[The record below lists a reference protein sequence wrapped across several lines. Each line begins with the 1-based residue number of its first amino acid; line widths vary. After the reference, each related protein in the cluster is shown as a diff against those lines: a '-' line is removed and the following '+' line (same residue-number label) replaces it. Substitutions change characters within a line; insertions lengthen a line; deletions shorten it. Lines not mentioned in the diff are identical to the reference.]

1 MAAINKRGPY
11 QWRAQIRRHGFPPL
25 SKTFTTKAEAEA
37 WAKMNESEMAR
48 GIWVSRG
55 EAEATTL
62 HEALERYEQEVT
74 PGKKS
79 AAGERSFLRI
89 WRATPMATRPLAS
102 IRSADVAKLRD
113 TWLKEYQP
121 ATVLR
126 RLAVLSHVFTIARKE
141 WGMESLSNPVEL
153 VRKPQPDNART
164 RRIASETAMSDRQR
178 PVDEPGQRNAS
189 EGELER
195 IVAASGSAMLPAII
209 KLAVETAMRRSE
221 IVGLR
226 WEHIDL
232 DRRVAHLPA
241 TKNGS
246 SRDVPLS
253 SRAIQVLAALKRDA
267 LDARED
273 QDESGEASTVDGAV
287 FGIRSDAVTRAFE
300 RAVTRARKSY
310 LRECEAERKRADARY
325 LTDLRFHDLRHEA
338 TSRLAE
344 IFPLHEL
351 TKITGHKDPRML
363 MRYYHPRAEDL
374 AKRLM

>member
-11 QWRAQIRRHGFPPL
+11 QWRAQIRRHGFPAL

-62 HEALERYEQEVT
+62 HEALERYEEEVT

-79 AAGERSFLRI
+79 AVGEKSFLRI
-89 WRATPMATRPLAS
+89 WRGTAIAKRPLAS
-102 IRSADVAKLRD
+102 IRSADIVKLRD
-113 TWLKEYQP
+113 LWLKEYQP

-141 WGMESLSNPVEL
+141 WGMEGLSNPVEL

-164 RRIASETAMSDRQR
+164 RRIVVEIPTGDSDQS
-178 PVDEPGQRNAS
+178 VDKLSQRNAM

-195 IVAASGSAMLPAII
+195 IAAASGSVLLPSII
-209 KLAVETAMRRSE
+209 TLAVETAMRRGE

-232 DRRVAHLPA
+232 ERRVAHLPS

-253 SRAIQVLAALKRDA
+253 SRAVGVLAQLK
-267 LDARED
+267 DARSDVERD
-273 QDESGEASTVDGAV
+273 REGANDELV
-287 FGIRSDAVTRAFE
+287 FNIRSDAVTRSFE
-300 RAVTRARKSY
+300 RAVARARTGY
-310 LRECEAERKRADARY
+310 LLECKEACQRPDARY
-325 LTDLRFHDLRHEA
+325 LSDLRFHDLRHEA

-374 AKRLM
+374 AKRLS

>member
-1 MAAINKRGPY
+1 MAALRKRGPY
-11 QWRAQIRRHGFPPL
+11 QWEAQIRRRGYPAQ
-25 SKTFTTKAEAEA
+25 SKTFNTKVEAEA
-37 WAKMNESEMAR
+37 WAQMIESEM
-48 GIWVSRG
+48 SRG
-55 EAEATTL
+55 VWLSRSEAEATTL
-62 HEALERYEQEVT
+62 YDALERYEREIT

-89 WRATPMATRPLAS
+89 WRATAMAKSLMAT

-113 TWLKEYQP
+113 QWLKEYEP
-121 ATVLR
+121 STVLR

-153 VRKPQPDNART
+153 VRKPRPNDART
-164 RRIASETAMSDRQR
+164 RRIV
-178 PVDEPGQRNAS
+178 VDDPPLGRGDVGEENSQRNAGD
-189 EGELER
+189 GELER
-195 IVAASGSAMLPAII
+195 VIAASGSILLPSVVW
-209 KLAVETAMRRSE
+209 LAVETAMRRSE
-221 IVGLR
+221 IAGLR

-232 DRRVAHLPA
+232 ERRVAHLPS

-253 SRAIQVLAALKRDA
+253 TRAVNIFIALQK
-267 LDARED
+267 
-273 QDESGEASTVDGAV
+273 VDGELLEDEDDTAV
-287 FGIRSDAVTRAFE
+287 EDGRVFRIRSDAVTRAFE
-300 RAVTRARKSY
+300 RAVVRAREVY
-310 LRECEAERKRADARY
+310 LSSCKDSRKKPDPRY

-338 TSRLAE
+338 TSRLAD

-374 AKRLM
+374 AKRLV